1 MPSNINTWIN
11 GARFGKSVIVGLV
24 MIGIWLGAVTTTL
37 GDKAD
42 KSTVDV
48 AIATQTEVLKNIN
61 ATLTTMAT
69 SLKSLDDR
77 QDKTDQ
83 ELARL
88 EGKAEAE
95 EK

>member
-1 MPSNINTWIN
+1 MNTNGWLVSPSFAKWII
-11 GARFGKSVIVGLV
+11 GTVFAVGV
-24 MIGIWLGAVTTTL
+24 WVTTIQISL
-37 GDKAD
+37 GDKAE
-42 KSTVDV
+42 KIDV
-48 AIATQTEVLKNIN
+48 ATQVATQTEILKHIN

-95 EK
+95 DK